1 MNCLIGISG
10 LGDWWSYSI
19 QSVKSSE
26 NAEYLTWCLACE
38 QYESYVGSY
47 GIRDIDTIM
56 EEDECTYEDALEI
69 FKDEREMWVDYWFSF
84 EPILRTNQQ
93 LQDAVVLPQI
103 YSKDTES
110 TKKRNALRL

>member
-1 MNCLIGISG
+1 MNCLIGVSG
-10 LGDWWSYSI
+10 LSDWWNYSI

-56 EEDECTYEDALEI
+56 EEDECSYEDALEI
-69 FKDEREMWVDYWFSF
+69 FKDERESWIDYWFSF
-84 EPILRTNQQ
+84 DIENKINELLEDGLINSVNDINNYETWKNQ
-93 LQDAVVLPQI
+93 D
-103 YSKDTES
+103 
-110 TKKRNALRL
+110 